1 MFKNFFPDNI
11 ADADIFAGK
20 ISKYSITPSQ
30 LQAYFLLNRASAG
43 DAIHGVDEWISNQQL
58 KLKN

>member
-1 MFKNFFPDNI
+1 MFKIFYPDNI

-30 LQAYFLLNRASAG
+30 LQPYFLLNRTST

-58 KLKN
+58 KLKS

>member
-1 MFKNFFPDNI
+1 MFKIFYPGNI
-11 ADADIFAGK
+11 ADADIFSGK

-30 LQAYFLLNRASAG
+30 LQAYFLLNNTST

>member
-1 MFKNFFPDNI
+1 MFKIFYPDNI

-30 LQAYFLLNRASAG
+30 LQAYFLLNRANVD
-43 DAIHGVDEWISNQQL
+43 DAIRGVDEWISNQQL
-58 KLKN
+58 KLKS